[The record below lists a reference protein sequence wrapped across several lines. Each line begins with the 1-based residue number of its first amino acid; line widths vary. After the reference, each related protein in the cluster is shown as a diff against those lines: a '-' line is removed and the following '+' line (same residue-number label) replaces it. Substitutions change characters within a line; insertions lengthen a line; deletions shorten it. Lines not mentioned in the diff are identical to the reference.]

1 MSSPL
6 GFSQLERK
14 LGGSWPWRRLWP
26 KSHHC
31 SEPAS
36 PIMSAGPSYRANLTP
51 GKDYKDFIFAT
62 KTSKITFHTGGLTA
76 DRVFVTKLSLFG
88 HKSCGCSSQVGGW
101 RAATDVDTWPRWRG
115 EVALPAKCQ
124 HLRGKKAFIYLP
136 ITACSLLPLPSS
148 SYPWRHGNWRESN
161 CSEAHPPS
169 PPLSPLRGLAPYTP
183 KPSGPNHTP
192 YARP

>member
-1 MSSPL
+1 MSPL

-51 GKDYKDFIFAT
+51 GKEWRDFIFAT

-136 ITACSLLPLPSS
+136 ITACSLLPLPSCLPLA
-148 SYPWRHGNWRESN
+148 PWQLPREQ
-161 CSEAHPPS
+161 
-169 PPLSPLRGLAPYTP
+169 PLRGAPRPAPYSPLGGLAPYTP
-183 KPSGPNHTP
+183 GPSGPNHTP
-192 YARP
+192 NACP